1 MRNHVNPG
9 AAKSQEYYGHARQE
23 VLSHLPGNLDRVL
36 DIGCGQGK
44 AIGWLKDRKSC
55 RWAAGIELDESAAE
69 QARSKL
75 DLVVV
80 GDVESIHLPFEPES
94 FDAVL
99 CLDVLEHM
107 RDPWR
112 LMGRIVAQLKPGGL
126 FLASIPNVRNIHV
139 LLPLVVM
146 GRWQYEDEGILDSSH
161 LRFFTRESVVD
172 LIESSGLQIERMFGS
187 GIQRGS
193 KAHIA
198 NLLTLGVLRAF
209 LEVQYVVLARK
220 PGMAS
225 QGKTDESASSSLRPW
240 REVRD

>member
-1 MRNHVNPG
+1 MKNHVNPG
-9 AAKSQEYYGHARQE
+9 GTKKSPEYYGHARQE
-23 VLSHLPGNLDRVL
+23 VLSHLPDNLDRVL

-44 AIGWLKDRKSC
+44 AIGWLKNLERC
-55 RWAAGIELDESAAE
+55 RWAAGIELDEDAAE

-75 DLVVV
+75 DLVVA
-80 GDVESIHLPFEPES
+80 GDVEAIDFPFEPGS

-112 LMGRIVAQLKPGGL
+112 LMGRIVAQLKPGGV
-126 FLASIPNVRNIHV
+126 FLASIPNVRNIRV
-139 LLPLVVM
+139 LLPLVLM

-161 LRFFTRESVVD
+161 LRFFTRQSVVD
-172 LIESSGLQIERMFGS
+172 LIESSGLRIERMFGS

-193 KAHIA
+193 KAHVA
-198 NLLTLGVLRAF
+198 NLLTLGLLHAF

-220 PGMAS
+220 PEEG
-225 QGKTDESASSSLRPW
+225 QRGKAEAATVSVLGRS
-240 REVRD
+240 